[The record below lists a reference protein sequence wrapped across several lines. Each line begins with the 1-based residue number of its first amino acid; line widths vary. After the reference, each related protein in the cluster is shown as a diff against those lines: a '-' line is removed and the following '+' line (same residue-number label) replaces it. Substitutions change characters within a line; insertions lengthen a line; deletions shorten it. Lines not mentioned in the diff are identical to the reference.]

1 MENGQKYEDTR
12 LNTPT
17 GHLSVSA
24 SGFLSDSAYW
34 PAAGRHIVE
43 RTNEHQRLLGF
54 YSEEDLYLSNACADF
69 QLPLLG
75 RL

>member
-1 MENGQKYEDTR
+1 MENGQKYEDMR
-12 LNTPT
+12 LNMST

-54 YSEEDLYLSNACADF
+54 
-69 QLPLLG
+69 
-75 RL
+75 